1 MNDFWKKNSF
11 PNVLV
16 VIVLSLVFIWGAVN
30 TIRLEHNRHLVSEY
44 QLELEQ
50 SRESARE
57 LEEKQRAIEELTR
70 NAIEYCDGNEQ
81 YIEQSVSTV
90 RELQAQIKLLE
101 DCYNRV
107 KLCLFGIRDYNSST
121 SEQY

>member
-1 MNDFWKKNSF
+1 MTFGKRTLFLMFLLLLFSHSF
-11 PNVLV
+11 LFGEQS
-16 VIVLSLVFIWGAVN
+16 IQSDLN
-30 TIRLEHNRHLVSEY
+30 TIDTLFPSINLNLNNLEN
-44 QLELEQ
+44 Q
-50 SRESARE
+50 RE

-107 KLCLFGIRDYNSST
+107 KLCLFGIRNNITDNISDK
-121 SEQY
+121 

>member
-1 MNDFWKKNSF
+1 MEKIWHYIYISIIC
-11 PNVLV
+11 
-16 VIVLSLVFIWGAVN
+16 VILIAFTVN
-30 TIRLEHNRHLVSEY
+30 TVRLEHNRRLVSEY
-44 QLELEQ
+44 RAELEQ

-57 LEEKQRAIEELTR
+57 LEEKQRAIEEITR

-107 KLCLFGIRDYNSST
+107 KLCLFSVRFNITNNISD
-121 SEQY
+121 EQIGE

>member
-1 MNDFWKKNSF
+1 MNEFWKKNSF
-11 PNVLV
+11 NNTLV
-16 VIVLSLVFIWGAVN
+16 VIVLSLVFVWGTVA
-30 TIRLEHNRHLVSEY
+30 TIRLEYNRHLVSEY
-44 QLELEQ
+44 RTELEQ

-57 LEEKQRAIEELTR
+57 LEEKQRVIEELTR

-107 KLCLFGIRDYNSST
+107 KLCLFGIRDYNSNN
-121 SEQY
+121 SE

>member
-1 MNDFWKKNSF
+1 MEKVWHYIYLSIIG
-11 PNVLV
+11 
-16 VIVLSLVFIWGAVN
+16 VIIIAFTVN
-30 TIRLEHNRHLVSEY
+30 TVRLEHNRHLVSEY
-44 QLELEQ
+44 RTELEQ

-57 LEEKQRAIEELTR
+57 LEEKQRVIEELTR

-107 KLCLFGIRDYNSST
+107 KLCLFGIRDYNSSD
-121 SEQY
+121 SE

>member
-1 MNDFWKKNSF
+1 MEKVWHYIYLSIIGV
-11 PNVLV
+11 VL
-16 VIVLSLVFIWGAVN
+16 IAFTVN

-101 DCYNRV
+101 NCYNRV
-107 KLCLFGIRDYNSST
+107 KLCLFGIRDYNSSD
-121 SEQY
+121 SEQN

>member
-1 MNDFWKKNSF
+1 MNEFWKKNSF
-11 PNVLV
+11 NNLLV
-16 VIVLSLVFIWGAVN
+16 VIVLGIVLAWGAVN
-30 TIRLEHNRHLVSEY
+30 TVRLEHNRHLVSEY
-44 QLELEQ
+44 RTELEQ

-57 LEEKQRAIEELTR
+57 LEEKQRVVEELTR

-107 KLCLFGIRDYNSST
+107 KLCLFGIRDYNSDN
-121 SEQY
+121 SE

>member
-1 MNDFWKKNSF
+1 MEKVWHYIYISIIGV
-11 PNVLV
+11 VLV
-16 VIVLSLVFIWGAVN
+16 AFTVN
-30 TIRLEHNRHLVSEY
+30 TIRLEHNRRLVSEY

-50 SRESARE
+50 SRKSIRE
-57 LEEKQRAIEELTR
+57 LEEKQRTIEELTR

-107 KLCLFGIRDYNSST
+107 KLCLFGIRDYNCDT
-121 SEQY
+121 SE